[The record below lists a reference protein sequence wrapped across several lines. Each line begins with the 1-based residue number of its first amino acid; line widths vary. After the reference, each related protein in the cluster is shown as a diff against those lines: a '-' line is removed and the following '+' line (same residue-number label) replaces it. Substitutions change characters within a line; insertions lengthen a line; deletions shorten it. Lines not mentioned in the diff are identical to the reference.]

1 MNKYSFFKTIFSIQF
16 GITLLVVIAIA
27 SFIGLFI
34 DSIFSTDIA
43 YTYVYYSY
51 WFAFLLVL
59 LLINIIGCSYKS
71 VINKFKLLIRR
82 EFKTNPEAFKTS
94 ELFADI
100 NVRNNH
106 NTQITDLDFV
116 EKVIRKHFHFC
127 IKNVDSLYARKG
139 LISRFG
145 GVITHFGIL
154 LITLGVLYS
163 IVGVWFHFSSG
174 QSQIIIAEGDEKD
187 KYIDWSKNAKAYQ
200 DTPESI
206 IWNKL
211 GFKIRLIDF
220 DVEKFP
226 GTEMPKSYTSI
237 VEFIDGEKTTRK
249 AINMTQTASYK
260 DYKFNQTHYFA
271 LNSSMSR
278 RETDFLYQID
288 GDKFLKFY
296 NQKRLLMSFISK
308 DGIEKKFDV
317 LIGQKDM
324 IPGTQYIIVVDENF
338 ISHIFESEEGLQ
350 GISEIKEEREIF
362 TKDFSDSF
370 KIMVDNF
377 FSNFSIENGK
387 AKNIDN
393 TFNNPAIKYTVLI
406 NDKELYSDYAFNKK
420 ELRDFSTKDG
430 IFNVEFVSYLFD
442 GKELG
447 TDDSRQSQV
456 LSNVQVILNLQNC
469 LNGEKLNGLKSK
481 VGVVKVFR
489 PVVIKTHLK
498 MLTTE
503 NSCREQSRL
512 FPTNKNKLILF
523 KNNQSGSNINRQSP
537 SFDLR
542 IIGFEDTYY
551 SVLGVSKS
559 GLFQTLY
566 WYLSFCLVMIGP
578 FLAFFIKYR
587 ELWVYYDKLNKKI
600 YIAEESSRDAIHCV
614 STRKLFNKIVKEI
627 SAE

>member
-1 MNKYSFFKTIFSIQF
+1 M
-16 GITLLVVIAIA
+16 IALA
-27 SFIGLFI
+27 SFIGLFV

-59 LLINIIGCSYKS
+59 LLINIIGCSYKGA
-71 VINKFKLLIRR
+71 INKFKLLRR
-82 EFKTNPEAFKTS
+82 KEFKTNPDAFKKS
-94 ELFADI
+94 ELFTEI
-100 NVRNNH
+100 NIKNIH
-106 NTQITDLDFV
+106 NTQITDLNFV
-116 EKVIRKHFHFC
+116 EKVIRNHFHFC
-127 IKNVDSLYARKG
+127 IKNVDSIYARKG

-145 GVITHFGIL
+145 GIITHFGIL
-154 LITLGVLYS
+154 LIISGILYS
-163 IVGVWFHFSSG
+163 IIGVWFHFSSG

-187 KYIDWSKNAKAYQ
+187 NYIDWSKNAKMYQ

-206 IWNKL
+206 IWDKL

-249 AINMTQTASYK
+249 AINMIQTASYK
-260 DYKFNQTHYFA
+260 NYKFNQTHYFA
-271 LNSSMSR
+271 LNSSMSP
-278 RETDFLYQID
+278 REIDFLYQID

-317 LIGQKDM
+317 LIGIKDK
-324 IPGTQYIIVVDENF
+324 IPGTKYTIVVDGNF
-338 ISHIFESEEGLQ
+338 ISHIFESEEEELGTDDSRQSPIL
-350 GISEIKEEREIF
+350 KEEKEIF

-370 KIMVDNF
+370 KIRIDNF
-377 FSNFSIENGK
+377 FSNFSIENGET
-387 AKNIDN
+387 KNIDN

-420 ELRDFSTKDG
+420 ELRDFNTKDG
-430 IFNVEFVSYLFD
+430 IFNVEFVSYSFD
-442 GKELG
+442 KEKSG
-447 TDDSRQSQV
+447 TDELIQSPI
-456 LSNVQVILNLQNC
+456 LSKVQVVLNLQNR
-469 LNGEKLNGLKSK
+469 LNGEKLDGLKFK
-481 VGVVKVFR
+481 VGTKDL
-489 PVVIKTHLK
+489 IYKNQK
-498 MLTTE
+498 METDD
-503 NSCREQSRL
+503 SS
-512 FPTNKNKLILF
+512 
-523 KNNQSGSNINRQSP
+523 QSP
-537 SFDLR
+537 FLDLKV
-542 IIGFEDTYY
+542 IGFEDTYY
-551 SVLGVSKS
+551 SVLGVSKIS
-559 GLFQTLY
+559 LFITLY

-587 ELWVYYDKLNKKI
+587 EFWVYYDKLNKKI
-600 YIAEESSRDAIHCV
+600 YIAEESRDAIYCV

>member
-1 MNKYSFFKTIFSIQF
+1 M
-16 GITLLVVIAIA
+16 IAIA
-27 SFIGLFI
+27 SFIGLFV

-51 WFAFLLVL
+51 WFVFLLVL

-71 VINKFKLLIRR
+71 AINKFKLLKKR
-82 EFKTNPEAFKTS
+82 ELKTNLEAFKTS
-94 ELFADI
+94 ELFAEI
-100 NVRNNH
+100 NIKNIH

-145 GVITHFGIL
+145 GIITHFGIL
-154 LITLGVLYS
+154 LIISGILYS
-163 IVGVWFHFSSG
+163 IIGVWFHFSSG

-187 KYIDWSKNAKAYQ
+187 KYIDWSKNAKVYQ

-206 IWNKL
+206 IWDKL

-220 DVEKFP
+220 DVDKFP

-249 AINMTQTASYK
+249 TVNMTRTASYK

-271 LNSSMSR
+271 LNSSMSQ
-278 RETDFLYQID
+278 REMDFLYQID

-308 DGIEKKFDV
+308 DGIEQKFDV
-317 LIGQKDM
+317 LIGMKDK
-324 IPGTQYIIVVDENF
+324 IPGTKYNMVVDENF
-338 ISHIFESEEGLQ
+338 ISHIFESEEEELGTDDSRQFPIL
-350 GISEIKEEREIF
+350 KEEREIF

-370 KIMVDNF
+370 KIIVNNF
-377 FSNFSIENGK
+377 FSNFSIENGE

-420 ELRDFSTKDG
+420 ELRDFNTKDG
-430 IFNVEFVSYLFD
+430 IFNVEFISYLFD

-447 TDDSRQSQV
+447 TDDSRQSPI
-456 LSNVQVILNLQNC
+456 LSKVQVVLNLQNR
-469 LNGEKLNGLKSK
+469 LNGEKLDGLKFK
-481 VGVVKVFR
+481 VGTKDLIHKNQSNLVKVQE
-489 PVVIKTHLK
+489 IGTDL
-498 MLTTE
+498 
-503 NSCREQSRL
+503 SRL
-512 FPTNKNKLILF
+512 
-523 KNNQSGSNINRQSP
+523 SP
-537 SFDLR
+537 FLDLKV
-542 IIGFEDTYY
+542 IGFEDTYY
-551 SVLGVSKS
+551 SVLGVSKTS
-559 GLFQTLY
+559 LFLTLY

-587 ELWVYYDKLNKKI
+587 ELWIHYDKLNKKI
-600 YIAEESSRDAIHCV
+600 YIAEESRDAIYCV